1 LRVRL
6 PANQENSH
14 GYRACPARA
23 EAAFKKK
30 QEARVEGERAMAEYK
45 ARQQAVRER
54 TAKLRALR
62 LMRDEAGKK
71 MIASAKKRS
80 D

>member
-1 LRVRL
+1 MDIEHAR
-6 PANQENSH
+6 
-14 GYRACPARA
+14 ARA

>member
-1 LRVRL
+1 MSIEIAR
-6 PANQENSH
+6 
-14 GYRACPARA
+14 ARA

-30 QEARVEGERAMAEYK
+30 QEARIEGERAMAEYK

-62 LMRDEAGKK
+62 LMRDEARKK
-71 MIASAKKRS
+71 VIAPAKTRS
-80 D
+80 G

>member
-1 LRVRL
+1 MNIEIAR
-6 PANQENSH
+6 
-14 GYRACPARA
+14 ARA

-30 QEARVEGERAMAEYK
+30 QEARIEGERAMAEYK

-62 LMRDEAGKK
+62 LMRDEATKK
-71 MIASAKKRS
+71 MIAPAKKRS
-80 D
+80 A

>member
-1 LRVRL
+1 MNIEIAR
-6 PANQENSH
+6 
-14 GYRACPARA
+14 ARA

-30 QEARVEGERAMAEYK
+30 QEARIEGERAMAEYK

-62 LMRDEAGKK
+62 LMRDEVRKK
-71 MIASAKKRS
+71 VIAPAKKQS

>member
-1 LRVRL
+1 MNIEIAR
-6 PANQENSH
+6 
-14 GYRACPARA
+14 ARA

-30 QEARVEGERAMAEYK
+30 QEARIEGERAMAEYK

-54 TAKLRALR
+54 TEKLRALR
-62 LMRDEAGKK
+62 LMRDEARKK
-71 MIASAKKRS
+71 VIAPAKKQS